1 MLNLRLYRTA
11 WLIAGVAIVVAL
23 LTLQTP
29 DAGPEP
35 LLPSTL
41 SGQET
46 FQLANQLESVAP
58 ERPAGSA
65 PDLQAARFVQGQ
77 LAQVP
82 GAAAPGSRKS
92 RVQVQEFRARRNGQ
106 PVDLQNVY
114 LVIPGVQ
121 DGNLRGGIVVV
132 APRDTPDGVQAGAS
146 STAVM
151 LRLAQASG
159 TTRHQRP
166 HLFVST
172 DGSTIGNAGLR
183 WFLHRFHAFPLSAV
197 IVLDAPGEAN
207 GDRIQVWTAGRT
219 DRQSLAL
226 GNIAARSVER
236 VGGRADWAPS
246 LTGQLMRLAV
256 PQTFGDQGAAI
267 PAGLPAVALS
277 NRPESPLRPVR
288 PATPERLELAANAAN
303 DLLGALDVASTVPA
317 ASGSLRFAG
326 KFLRPTMVRLALLM
340 VMLPVLVMALD
351 IVARQR
357 RARVPLADGLR
368 ATFLRAVPV
377 LVALVAAHLLSL
389 AGMLPQPAAGAP
401 PIPADARF
409 GAVAGLA
416 IVLAVAAGWLTR
428 RAIRRPLRRVAVSR
442 RAEGTAA
449 LGALA
454 VLLIVLWL
462 LSPYALVLALPASH
476 AALLAMGARRP
487 WHLLALAALAMVP
500 LLLAVTHVAGILDS
514 NAAFAVW
521 YLGDTV
527 VNGSRGATGV
537 LLGILTGACIWSM
550 VELTVQQ
557 VGKGSLHGPERPR
570 PRFRPR
576 SVWPPR

>member
-11 WLIAGVAIVVAL
+11 WLVAGVALVVAL

-41 SGQET
+41 SGQQTYEI
-46 FQLANQLESVAP
+46 ANQLESVAP

-65 PDLQAARFVQGQ
+65 ADLQAARFVQGQ

-82 GAAAPGSRKS
+82 GAAAPGSNKS
-92 RVQVQEFRARRNGQ
+92 RVQVQDFQARRDGE

-114 LVIPGVQ
+114 LVVPGVQ
-121 DGNLRGGIVVV
+121 DGNVPGGVVVV
-132 APRDTPDGVQAGAS
+132 APRDTPDGVDAGAT

-172 DGSTIGNAGLR
+172 DGSTVGNAGLR
-183 WFLHRFHAFPLSAV
+183 YFLQRFRAFPLSAV

-207 GDRIQVWTAGRT
+207 GDRIDVWTAGRT
-219 DRQSLAL
+219 DRQSLGL

-236 VGGRADWAPS
+236 VGGRASWAPG

-267 PAGLPAVALS
+267 AAGLPAVTLS
-277 NRPESPLRPVR
+277 ARSESPLRR
-288 PATPERLELAANAAN
+288 GRQATPERLELAANAAN
-303 DLLGALDVASTVPA
+303 DLLGALDVAPSVPA

-326 KFLRPTMVRLALLM
+326 KFLRPTMVRLALLL

-368 ATFLRAVPV
+368 ATLLRAVP
-377 LVALVAAHLLSL
+377 LLAALLAAHLLSL
-389 AGMLPQPAAGAP
+389 GGMLPQAAAGEP
-401 PIPADARF
+401 PIPAEARF

-416 IVLAVAAGWLTR
+416 IVLAAAAGWLTR

-454 VLLIVLWL
+454 VLLLVLWL
-462 LSPYALVLALPASH
+462 LSPYALILALPAAH
-476 AALLAMGARRP
+476 AALLAIGARRP
-487 WHLLALAALAMVP
+487 WHLPALAVVGLLP
-500 LLLAVTHVAGILDS
+500 LLLAVLHVAGVLHS

-527 VNGSRGATGV
+527 ANGSRGATGA
-537 LLGILTGACIWSM
+537 LLGVLIAACVWSM
-550 VELTVQQ
+550 AQLTAEQ
-557 VGKGSLHGPERPR
+557 VGKGALRAPSRPR